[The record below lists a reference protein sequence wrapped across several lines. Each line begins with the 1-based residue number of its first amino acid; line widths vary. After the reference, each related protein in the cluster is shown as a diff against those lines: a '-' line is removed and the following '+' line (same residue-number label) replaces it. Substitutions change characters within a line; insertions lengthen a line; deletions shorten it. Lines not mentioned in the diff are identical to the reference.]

1 MSEEIKTRGN
11 NKSFY
16 HYYVNELNEE
26 TGLYNSP
33 AKYFTTMKELVKRYG
48 FSRATYHRIIK
59 NPNAST
65 RFTHKLSQCNIHVSG
80 IQFINKCLN
89 ENENEQE

>member
-26 TGLYNSP
+26 TGLCNSP
-33 AKYFTTMKELVKRYG
+33 PKYYLNMKALVKQYG

-65 RFTHKLSQCNIHVSG
+65 RFSHKLSQCNIHTSA
-80 IQFINKCLN
+80 IKFINECLN
-89 ENENEQE
+89 ENEQE

>member
-1 MSEEIKTRGN
+1 MSEETKTRGN

-26 TGLYNSP
+26 TGLCNSP
-33 AKYFTTMKELVKRYG
+33 PKYFTTMKSLVKQYG

-65 RFTHKLSQCNIHVSG
+65 RFSHKLSQCNIHISG
-80 IQFINKCLN
+80 VNFINDYL